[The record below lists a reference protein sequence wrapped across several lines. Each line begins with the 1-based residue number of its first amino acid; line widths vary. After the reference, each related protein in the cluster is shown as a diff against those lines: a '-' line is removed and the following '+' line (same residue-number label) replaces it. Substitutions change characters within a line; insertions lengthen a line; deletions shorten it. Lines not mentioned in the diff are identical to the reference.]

1 LRCVPPHVVNQD
13 ISHEVDRSR
22 RPRGRFA
29 VARHF
34 GVCVRPHRRPARGSV
49 AERAKIVAGGSV
61 WTCEGSTCSAAR
73 QTSRA
78 TSVSACQSLVK
89 EVGRVSAFGVERK
102 PYEAEQLSSATL
114 QRPPKPPL

>member
-1 LRCVPPHVVNQD
+1 MKSIVLAALAGA
-13 ISHEVDRSR
+13 SLSLATSA
-22 RPRGRFA
+22 FA
-29 VARHF
+29 
-34 GVCVRPHRRPARGSV
+34 S
-49 AERAKIVAGGSV
+49 KIVAGGSV

-102 PYEAEQLSSATL
+102 PYEAEQLSKCNTAAASQAPAVT
-114 QRPPKPPL
+114 QTAAN